1 VALSDEQNAMLRL
14 LASGEQ
20 GYDDIAALMGLS
32 VTEVRAKV
40 VGALA
45 QLEAEGKPVPDV
57 PSPVVGGAKPAAA
70 AAPPA
75 PAPPPPEPP
84 ADAPNDPKPAVAE
97 PTSSEAA
104 TAAPS
109 DAGPAAAAA
118 APKPA
123 APKAAAAPV
132 AGTGSASATPPSSTP
147 PSGGRT
153 ITLPSGRNAWL
164 LGGGVAAIVVIV
176 VVILL
181 VSGGGGGNSSST
193 TSSGSTTPSAE
204 TGAHENAAENE
215 PGSES
220 TTGTKAPT
228 VAKLVAV
235 DGSKAEGQAT
245 FGRIKNKL
253 ALAVEAT
260 GLEPTTT
267 GTSYTVWLAQSPTK
281 MLPLA
286 STAVKA
292 SGKGAGDIA
301 AEFEVPVEVLAY
313 LANGTFAELAVTRT
327 EDAKIDAA
335 IKVAKKEKTTPAYT
349 GEEVLHGQITGPIVG
364 LAKREKEAKAE

>member
-57 PSPVVGGAKPAAA
+57 PSPVPGGAKPAAE
-70 AAPPA
+70 AAPPT
-75 PAPPPPEPP
+75 PEPVPEPP
-84 ADAPNDPKPAVAE
+84 AKVPSEPEPVIAE
-97 PTSSEAA
+97 PT
-104 TAAPS
+104 P
-109 DAGPAAAAA
+109 
-118 APKPA
+118 
-123 APKAAAAPV
+123 PKAAAA
-132 AGTGSASATPPSSTP
+132 ATPPPSTP

-153 ITLPSGRNAWL
+153 VTLPSGRNAWL
-164 LGGGVAAIVVIV
+164 LGGGIAAIVVVV

-181 VSGGGGGNSSST
+181 VSGGSSDNSSST
-193 TSSGSTTPSAE
+193 TSGSTTPNAE
-204 TGAHENAAENE
+204 TGANKNASENE
-215 PGSES
+215 AGSE
-220 TTGTKAPT
+220 TAAGTKEPT

-235 DGSKAEGQAT
+235 DGSEAEGQAT

-313 LANGTFAELAVTRT
+313 LANGTFAELAITRT
-327 EDAKIDAA
+327 EDAKINAA

-364 LAKREKEAKAE
+364 LAKREKEVKAE

>member
-70 AAPPA
+70 ATPPA
-75 PAPPPPEPP
+75 PSPEQPEPP
-84 ADAPNDPKPAVAE
+84 AEAPSEPKPVVAE
-97 PTSSEAA
+97 PTSSEA

-109 DAGPAAAAA
+109 DAGSAADA
-118 APKPA
+118 APRPT
-123 APKAAAAPV
+123 APKAAAAPA
-132 AGTGSASATPPSSTP
+132 AGTGTAGATPPPSTP

-153 ITLPSGRNAWL
+153 ITLPSGRGAWL
-164 LGGGVAAIVVIV
+164 LGGGIAAIVVIV

-181 VSGGGGGNSSST
+181 VSGGGSDNSSST
-193 TSSGSTTPSAE
+193 TSGSTTPSAE
-204 TGAHENAAENE
+204 TGANENAAENE

-235 DGSKAEGQAT
+235 DGSEAEGQAT

-335 IKVAKKEKTTPAYT
+335 VRVAKKEKTTPAYT

>member
-32 VTEVRAKV
+32 ATEVRAKV

-57 PSPVVGGAKPAAA
+57 PPPVPGGAKPAAA
-70 AAPPA
+70 AAPPT
-75 PAPPPPEPP
+75 PEPVPEPP
-84 ADAPNDPKPAVAE
+84 ANEPSEPEPTVAEPAPPKATDAAPSAAAPAAEASTPKPAV
-97 PTSSEAA
+97 
-104 TAAPS
+104 
-109 DAGPAAAAA
+109 
-118 APKPA
+118 
-123 APKAAAAPV
+123 PKAAAAP
-132 AGTGSASATPPSSTP
+132 SASTGAATPPPSTP

-164 LGGGVAAIVVIV
+164 LGGGIAAIVVIV

-181 VSGGGGGNSSST
+181 VSGGGSDNSSST
-193 TSSGSTTPSAE
+193 TSGSTTPSAE
-204 TGAHENAAENE
+204 TGANENAAENE
-215 PGSES
+215 AETE
-220 TTGTKAPT
+220 TTAGTKAPT

-260 GLEPTTT
+260 GLEPTTS
-267 GTSYTVWLAQSPTK
+267 GTSYTVWLAQSATK

-313 LANGTFAELAVTRT
+313 LANGTFAELAITRT
-327 EDAKIDAA
+327 DNAELESS
-335 IKVAKKEKTTPAYT
+335 IKVAKQEKSTPAYT

-364 LAKREKEAKAE
+364 LAKREKAVKAE

>member
-1 VALSDEQNAMLRL
+1 MALSDEQNAMLRL

-57 PSPVVGGAKPAAA
+57 PSPVPGGAKPAAA
-70 AAPPA
+70 AAPPT
-75 PAPPPPEPP
+75 PEPVPEPP
-84 ADAPNDPKPAVAE
+84 AKVPSEPEPVIAE
-97 PTSSEAA
+97 PT
-104 TAAPS
+104 P
-109 DAGPAAAAA
+109 
-118 APKPA
+118 
-123 APKAAAAPV
+123 PKAAAA
-132 AGTGSASATPPSSTP
+132 ATPPPSTP

-153 ITLPSGRNAWL
+153 ITLPSGRSAWL
-164 LGGGVAAIVVIV
+164 LGGGIAAIVVIV

-181 VSGGGGGNSSST
+181 VSGGGSDNSSST
-193 TSSGSTTPSAE
+193 TSGSTTPSAE
-204 TGAHENAAENE
+204 TGANENAAENE
-215 PGSES
+215 AGTE
-220 TTGTKAPT
+220 TAAGTKAPT

-235 DGSKAEGQAT
+235 DGSEAEGQAT

-260 GLEPTTT
+260 GLEPTTI

-313 LANGTFAELAVTRT
+313 LANGTFAELAITRT
-327 EDAKIDAA
+327 EDAKINAA

-364 LAKREKEAKAE
+364 LAKREKEVKAE

>member
-57 PSPVVGGAKPAAA
+57 PPPVAGGAKPAPDS
-70 AAPPA
+70 APTPA
-75 PAPPPPEPP
+75 PASPEPEPP
-84 ADAPNDPKPAVAE
+84 AEAPSEPEPVIAE
-97 PTSSEAA
+97 PTPPE
-104 TAAPS
+104 
-109 DAGPAAAAA
+109 AAAA
-118 APKPA
+118 
-123 APKAAAAPV
+123 
-132 AGTGSASATPPSSTP
+132 TPPPSTP

-153 ITLPSGRNAWL
+153 ITLPSGRGAWL

-181 VSGGGGGNSSST
+181 VSGGGGDSSST
-193 TSSGSTTPSAE
+193 TSSGATTPSGE
-204 TGAHENAAENE
+204 TGGNENAAEKQA
-215 PGSES
+215 GSES
-220 TTGTKAPT
+220 SSGTKEPT

-235 DGSKAEGQAT
+235 DGSEAEGKAT

-260 GLEPTTT
+260 GLEPTTA

-313 LANGTFAELAVTRT
+313 LANGTFAELAITRT
-327 EDAKIDAA
+327 EDAKINAA

-364 LAKREKEAKAE
+364 LAKREKAAKAE

>member
-1 VALSDEQNAMLRL
+1 MALSDEQNAMLRL

-57 PSPVVGGAKPAAA
+57 PSPVPGGAKPAAA
-70 AAPPA
+70 AAPA
-75 PAPPPPEPP
+75 TPEPVPSPP
-84 ADAPNDPKPAVAE
+84 AKVPSEPEPVIAE
-97 PTSSEAA
+97 PT
-104 TAAPS
+104 P
-109 DAGPAAAAA
+109 
-118 APKPA
+118 
-123 APKAAAAPV
+123 PKAAAA
-132 AGTGSASATPPSSTP
+132 ATPPPSTP

-153 ITLPSGRNAWL
+153 ITLPSGRGAWL
-164 LGGGVAAIVVIV
+164 LGGGIAAIVVIV

-181 VSGGGGGNSSST
+181 VSGGSSDNSSST
-193 TSSGSTTPSAE
+193 TSGSTTPSAE
-204 TGAHENAAENE
+204 TGANKNAAENE
-215 PGSES
+215 AGTE
-220 TTGTKAPT
+220 TTAGTKAPT

-235 DGSKAEGQAT
+235 DGSEAEGQAT

-260 GLEPTTT
+260 GLEPTTS

-313 LANGTFAELAVTRT
+313 LANGTFAELAITRT
-327 EDAKIDAA
+327 EDAKINAA

-364 LAKREKEAKAE
+364 LAKREKAVKAE

>member
-57 PSPVVGGAKPAAA
+57 PSPVPGGAKPAAV
-70 AAPPA
+70 AAPVTPDPVPGPPA
-75 PAPPPPEPP
+75 NEPSEPEPT
-84 ADAPNDPKPAVAE
+84 VAE
-97 PTSSEAA
+97 QAAPEA
-104 TAAPS
+104 TAAAS
-109 DAGPAAAAA
+109 SGAGPAVEPTV
-118 APKPA
+118 PKPS
-123 APKAAAAPV
+123 APKAAAAP
-132 AGTGSASATPPSSTP
+132 AAGSAGATPPPSGP

-153 ITLPSGRNAWL
+153 ITLPSGRNVWL
-164 LGGGVAAIVVIV
+164 LGGGIAAIVVIV
-176 VVILL
+176 VVVLL
-181 VSGGGGGNSSST
+181 VSGGGSDNSSST
-193 TSSGSTTPSAE
+193 TSGSTTPSAE
-204 TGAHENAAENE
+204 TGANENAAEKE
-215 PGSES
+215 AGSES
-220 TTGTKAPT
+220 TTGTGTKEPT

-235 DGSKAEGQAT
+235 DGSEAEGQAT

-260 GLEPTTT
+260 DLEPTTS

-313 LANGTFAELAVTRT
+313 LANGTFAELAITRT
-327 EDAKIDAA
+327 DDAELESS
-335 IKVAKKEKTTPAYT
+335 IKVAKKAKSTPAYT

-364 LAKREKEAKAE
+364 LAKREKEVKAE

>member
-32 VTEVRAKV
+32 VTEVRARV

-57 PSPVVGGAKPAAA
+57 PSPVPGGAKPAAE
-70 AAPPA
+70 AAPPT
-75 PAPPPPEPP
+75 PEPVPEPP
-84 ADAPNDPKPAVAE
+84 AKVPSEPEPVIAE
-97 PTSSEAA
+97 PT
-104 TAAPS
+104 P
-109 DAGPAAAAA
+109 
-118 APKPA
+118 
-123 APKAAAAPV
+123 PKAAAA
-132 AGTGSASATPPSSTP
+132 ATPAPSTP

-153 ITLPSGRNAWL
+153 VTLPSGRNAWL
-164 LGGGVAAIVVIV
+164 LGGGIAAIVVIV

-181 VSGGGGGNSSST
+181 VSGGGGDSSST
-193 TSSGSTTPSAE
+193 SSTASSGSTTPTAEKAANE
-204 TGAHENAAENE
+204 TGSEAE
-215 PGSES
+215 SES
-220 TTGTKAPT
+220 TSGTKEPT

-235 DGSKAEGQAT
+235 DGSEAEGQAT

-267 GTSYTVWLAQSPTK
+267 GTSYTVWLAQSATK

-313 LANGTFAELAVTRT
+313 LANGTFAELAITRT
-327 EDAKIDAA
+327 EDAKLEAA

-364 LAKREKEAKAE
+364 LAKREKEVKAE

>member
-57 PSPVVGGAKPAAA
+57 PSPVVGGAKPAVQ
-70 AAPPA
+70 AAPPE
-75 PAPPPPEPP
+75 PAPSEPEP
-84 ADAPNDPKPAVAE
+84 VIAE
-97 PTSSEAA
+97 PTAPEAA

-109 DAGPAAAAA
+109 GAAAAAEAA

-123 APKAAAAPV
+123 APKAAAAPAARS
-132 AGTGSASATPPSSTP
+132 AGATPPPSTP

-164 LGGGVAAIVVIV
+164 LGGGIAAIVVIV

-181 VSGGGGGNSSST
+181 VSGGGGNSSST
-193 TSSGSTTPSAE
+193 SSTTTSGSTTPSAE
-204 TGAHENAAENE
+204 TGANENAAEKE
-215 PGSES
+215 AGSES
-220 TTGTKAPT
+220 TTGTKEPT

-235 DGSKAEGQAT
+235 DGSEAEGQAT

-260 GLEPTTT
+260 GLEPTTA

-313 LANGTFAELAVTRT
+313 LANGTFAELAITRT

>member
-57 PSPVVGGAKPAAA
+57 PSPVAGSAQ
-70 AAPPA
+70 PA
-75 PAPPPPEPP
+75 PEAVPAEPEQVPAVP
-84 ADAPNDPKPAVAE
+84 ADAPSVPLSVE
-97 PTSSEAA
+97 P
-104 TAAPS
+104 AAPS
-109 DAGPAAAAA
+109 GAAA
-118 APKPA
+118 
-123 APKAAAAPV
+123 
-132 AGTGSASATPPSSTP
+132 GSAGAIPPNPPP
-147 PSGGRT
+147 PSGRRT
-153 ITLPSGRNAWL
+153 ITLPSGRGAWL
-164 LGGGVAAIVVIV
+164 LGGGVVAAIVVIV
-176 VVILL
+176 VVVLL
-181 VSGGGGGNSSST
+181 VSGGGGGDSSST
-193 TSSGSTTPSAE
+193 TTSGTTAPNAE
-204 TGAHENAAENE
+204 TGSSENAAEKE
-215 PGSES
+215 PGSEAS
-220 TTGTKAPT
+220 SGSKEATQ
-228 VAKLVAV
+228 AKLVAV
-235 DGSKAEGQAT
+235 DGSEAEGRAT

-301 AEFEVPVEVLAY
+301 AEFEVPVEVLGY
-313 LANGTFAELAVTRT
+313 LANGTFAELAITRT
-327 EDAKIDAA
+327 EDAKINAA
-335 IKVAKKEKTTPAYT
+335 IKVAKKEKSTPAYT
-349 GEEVLHGQITGPIVG
+349 GEEVLHGEITGPIVG
-364 LAKREKEAKAE
+364 LAKREEEEKAE

>member
-45 QLEAEGKPVPDV
+45 QLQAEGKPVPDV
-57 PSPVVGGAKPAAA
+57 PSPVPGGAKPVAA
-70 AAPPA
+70 AAPPV
-75 PAPPPPEPP
+75 PEPSEP
-84 ADAPNDPKPAVAE
+84 EPVIAE
-97 PTSSEAA
+97 PTASEAA

-109 DAGPAAAAA
+109 GAGPAAETA
-118 APKPA
+118 APTSA
-123 APKAAAAPV
+123 APKAAPAPG
-132 AGTGSASATPPSSTP
+132 AATPPPSTP

-181 VSGGGGGNSSST
+181 VSGGGGDSSST
-193 TSSGSTTPSAE
+193 SSTASSGSTTPSAE
-204 TGAHENAAENE
+204 TGANENAAGDEA
-215 PGSES
+215 GSES
-220 TTGTKAPT
+220 TSGTKEPT

-235 DGSKAEGQAT
+235 DGSEAEGQAT

-260 GLEPTTT
+260 GLEPTTA

-313 LANGTFAELAVTRT
+313 LANGTFAELAITRT
-327 EDAKIDAA
+327 EDAKINAA
-335 IKVAKKEKTTPAYT
+335 IKAAKKEKTTPAYT

-364 LAKREKEAKAE
+364 LAKREKEVKAE

>member
-57 PSPVVGGAKPAAA
+57 PSPVAGGTKPAPE
-70 AAPPA
+70 AAPAEPEQA
-75 PAPPPPEPP
+75 PVVR
-84 ADAPNDPKPAVAE
+84 ADAASEPASAE
-97 PTSSEAA
+97 QT
-104 TAAPS
+104 
-109 DAGPAAAAA
+109 
-118 APKPA
+118 
-123 APKAAAAPV
+123 APKAAAELAEAAKPRTTPQPTAAAKPSTTPQPKAP
-132 AGTGSASATPPSSTP
+132 GSAAAGSAGATPPPSTPPSS
-147 PSGGRT
+147 GRT
-153 ITLPSGRNAWL
+153 ITLPSGRGAWL
-164 LGGGVAAIVVIV
+164 LGGGVIAAIVVIV
-176 VVILL
+176 VVLL
-181 VSGGGGGNSSST
+181 VSGGGGGDSSST
-193 TSSGSTTPSAE
+193 TSSATTPNAE
-204 TGAHENAAENE
+204 TGKSENAAEKE
-215 PGSES
+215 AGSEAS
-220 TTGTKAPT
+220 SGSKEPT
-228 VAKLVAV
+228 QAKLVAV
-235 DGSKAEGQAT
+235 DGSEAEGKAT

-260 GLEPTTT
+260 GLEPTTA

-292 SGKGAGDIA
+292 SGEGAGDIA
-301 AEFEVPVEVLAY
+301 AEFEVPVEVLGY
-313 LANGTFAELAVTRT
+313 LANGTFAELAITRT
-327 EDAKIDAA
+327 EDAKINAA
-335 IKVAKKEKTTPAYT
+335 IKVAKKEKSTPAYT

-364 LAKREKEAKAE
+364 LAKREEEEKAE

>member
-70 AAPPA
+70 AAPPE
-75 PAPPPPEPP
+75 PAPSEPEP
-84 ADAPNDPKPAVAE
+84 VIAE
-97 PTSSEAA
+97 PTPPEAA

-109 DAGPAAAAA
+109 GAGPAAETA

-123 APKAAAAPV
+123 APKAAAAP
-132 AGTGSASATPPSSTP
+132 AAAPPPSTP

-153 ITLPSGRNAWL
+153 ITLPSGRGAWL

-181 VSGGGGGNSSST
+181 VSGGGGGDSSST
-193 TSSGSTTPSAE
+193 ASSGSTTPTAEKAANE
-204 TGAHENAAENE
+204 TGSQAK
-215 PGSES
+215 SES
-220 TTGTKAPT
+220 TSGTKDPT

-235 DGSKAEGQAT
+235 DGSEAEGQAT

-267 GTSYTVWLAQSPTK
+267 GNSYTVWLAQSATK

-313 LANGTFAELAVTRT
+313 LANGTFAELAITRT
-327 EDAKIDAA
+327 EDAKLEAA
-335 IKVAKKEKTTPAYT
+335 IKVAKKAKSTPAYT

-364 LAKREKEAKAE
+364 LAKREKEVKAE

>member
-57 PSPVVGGAKPAAA
+57 PSPVPGGAKTAAA
-70 AAPPA
+70 AAPAPPEPVSGPPA
-75 PAPPPPEPP
+75 NEPSEPEPTIAEPAPPE
-84 ADAPNDPKPAVAE
+84 
-97 PTSSEAA
+97 A
-104 TAAPS
+104 TAAAPS
-109 DAGPAAAAA
+109 AAAPAAEPS

-123 APKAAAAPV
+123 APKAAGAPAA
-132 AGTGSASATPPSSTP
+132 ATPPPSTP

-164 LGGGVAAIVVIV
+164 LGGGIAAIVVIV

-181 VSGGGGGNSSST
+181 VSGGGSDNSSST
-193 TSSGSTTPSAE
+193 TSGSTTPSAE
-204 TGAHENAAENE
+204 TGASKNAAENE
-215 PGSES
+215 AGTE
-220 TTGTKAPT
+220 TTSGTKAPT

-235 DGSKAEGQAT
+235 DGSEAEGQAT

-260 GLEPTTT
+260 GLGPTTS

-313 LANGTFAELAVTRT
+313 LANGTFAELAITRT
-327 EDAKIDAA
+327 EDAKINAA

-364 LAKREKEAKAE
+364 LAKREKAVKAE

>member
-57 PSPVVGGAKPAAA
+57 PSPVPGGAKPAAESV
-70 AAPPA
+70 PA
-75 PAPPPPEPP
+75 PAPDPPKPEPP
-84 ADAPNDPKPAVAE
+84 AEEPSKPE
-97 PTSSEAA
+97 PTIVEP
-104 TAAPS
+104 TP
-109 DAGPAAAAA
+109 
-118 APKPA
+118 
-123 APKAAAAPV
+123 PKAA
-132 AGTGSASATPPSSTP
+132 SAATPPPSTP

-153 ITLPSGRNAWL
+153 ITLPSGRSAWL
-164 LGGGVAAIVVIV
+164 LGGGIAAIVVIV

-181 VSGGGGGNSSST
+181 VSGGGSDNSSST
-193 TSSGSTTPSAE
+193 TSGSTTPSAE
-204 TGAHENAAENE
+204 TGANESAAEKE
-215 PGSES
+215 AGSES
-220 TTGTKAPT
+220 TSGTGTKEPT

-235 DGSKAEGQAT
+235 DGSEAEGQAT
-245 FGRIKNKL
+245 FGRIKNQL

-260 GLEPTTT
+260 GLEPTTA

-313 LANGTFAELAVTRT
+313 LANGTFAELAITRT
-327 EDAKIDAA
+327 EDAKIEAA

-364 LAKREKEAKAE
+364 LAKREKEVKAE

>member
-45 QLEAEGKPVPDV
+45 QLEAEGKPVPNV
-57 PSPVVGGAKPAAA
+57 PSPVPGGAKPAAET
-70 AAPPA
+70 APTA
-75 PAPPPPEPP
+75 PEAVPEPP
-84 ADAPNDPKPAVAE
+84 ADEPAPTPKSAEAPSEPEPGIAE
-97 PTSSEAA
+97 PT
-104 TAAPS
+104 P
-109 DAGPAAAAA
+109 
-118 APKPA
+118 
-123 APKAAAAPV
+123 PKAAAA
-132 AGTGSASATPPSSTP
+132 ATPPPSPP

-153 ITLPSGRNAWL
+153 ITLPSGRGAWL

-181 VSGGGGGNSSST
+181 VSGGSSDNSSS

-204 TGAHENAAENE
+204 TGANENAAENE
-215 PGSES
+215 AGSES
-220 TTGTKAPT
+220 TTGTKQPT

-235 DGSKAEGQAT
+235 DGSEAEGQAT
-245 FGRIKNKL
+245 FGRIKHKL
-253 ALAVEAT
+253 ALAIEAT
-260 GLEPTTT
+260 GLEPTTA

-313 LANGTFAELAVTRT
+313 LANGTFAELAITRT
-327 EDAKIDAA
+327 DEAQLHAA
-335 IKVAKKEKTTPAYT
+335 IKLAKKEKTTPAYT

-364 LAKREKEAKAE
+364 LAIREKEVKAE

>member
-57 PSPVVGGAKPAAA
+57 PSPVPGGAKPAAKSV
-70 AAPPA
+70 PA
-75 PAPPPPEPP
+75 PAPDPPKPEPP
-84 ADAPNDPKPAVAE
+84 AEEPSKPE
-97 PTSSEAA
+97 PTIVEP
-104 TAAPS
+104 TP
-109 DAGPAAAAA
+109 
-118 APKPA
+118 
-123 APKAAAAPV
+123 PKAA
-132 AGTGSASATPPSSTP
+132 SAATPPPSTP

-153 ITLPSGRNAWL
+153 ITLPSGRGAWL
-164 LGGGVAAIVVIV
+164 LGGGIAAIVVIV

-181 VSGGGGGNSSST
+181 VSGGSSDNSSST
-193 TSSGSTTPSAE
+193 TSGSTTPSAE
-204 TGAHENAAENE
+204 TGANENAAEKE
-215 PGSES
+215 AGSES
-220 TTGTKAPT
+220 TAGTGTKGPT

-235 DGSKAEGQAT
+235 DGSEAEGQAT

-260 GLEPTTT
+260 GLEPTTA

-301 AEFEVPVEVLAY
+301 AEFEVPVEVLVY
-313 LANGTFAELAVTRT
+313 LANGTFAELAITRT
-327 EDAKIDAA
+327 EDAKINAA

-364 LAKREKEAKAE
+364 LAKREKAVKAE

>member
-32 VTEVRAKV
+32 ATEVRAKV

-57 PSPVVGGAKPAAA
+57 PSPVPGGAKPAAEA
-70 AAPPA
+70 ASPEPAPPA
-75 PAPPPPEPP
+75 EAPSAPEP
-84 ADAPNDPKPAVAE
+84 VIAE
-97 PTSSEAA
+97 PTPPE
-104 TAAPS
+104 
-109 DAGPAAAAA
+109 AAAA
-118 APKPA
+118 APSAAGPAA
-123 APKAAAAPV
+123 APKAAAAP
-132 AGTGSASATPPSSTP
+132 AAATPPASTP

-153 ITLPSGRNAWL
+153 ITLPSGRGAWL
-164 LGGGVAAIVVIV
+164 LGGGIAAIVVIV

-181 VSGGGGGNSSST
+181 VSGGGSDNSSST
-193 TSSGSTTPSAE
+193 ASGSTTPSAE
-204 TGAHENAAENE
+204 TGANENAAENE
-215 PGSES
+215 AGSEA
-220 TTGTKAPT
+220 TTGTGTKEPT

-267 GTSYTVWLAQSPTK
+267 GNSYTVWLAQSPTK

-313 LANGTFAELAVTRT
+313 LANGTFAELAITRT
-327 EDAKIDAA
+327 EDAKINAA

-364 LAKREKEAKAE
+364 LAKREKEVKAE